1 MMTMRRPAFGIAHW
15 IAACAPW
22 IVTCAPALS
31 AQDSNPNA
39 ILMAR
44 IRLRAIENLNRMPNY
59 TCTETVERS
68 RRSKATQK
76 YQMLDAIRL
85 EVALVDGKEMFGWP
99 GSTKFED
106 RDIRAFVP
114 EGAIGNGSFALHA
127 RAIFGGEATR
137 FIYQGTGATDDK
149 AWVHFDY
156 DVPLF
161 RSGYTIKVGD
171 ASARVAYHGSF
182 DADPKSFD
190 LQRIEVIADVIPAEL
205 HLDRAVS
212 AVYYARTK
220 IGAGEFLLPT
230 GSEMTMVN
238 ADGSEDRNQIRFA
251 SCHQFSG
258 ESVVRF
264 DDAPD
269 STTDASKPAG
279 ISEIVLPA
287 GLGLTLVLADEV
299 DLANAA
305 KGDPIHARLYN
316 DLKWK
321 GRLLMPKNAI
331 ATGRIVRL
339 ERHSDGMMIGVIF
352 EELNAPGL
360 RARPFLKLDEVAS
373 ADRLPPRARYLIAP
387 LQPGEGVI
395 SLAPG
400 RGKLNRGLLMNW
412 STEAPRP

>member
-1 MMTMRRPAFGIAHW
+1 MRRSAFGIAL
-15 IAACAPW
+15 C
-22 IVTCAPALS
+22 IVGCAPALF
-31 AQDSNPNA
+31 AQDPNPNA

-68 RRSKATQK
+68 RRSKATHK
-76 YQMLDAIRL
+76 YQMLDTIRL
-85 EVALVDGKEMFGWP
+85 EVALVNGKEMFGWP

-106 RDIRAFVP
+106 RDLRDFVT

-137 FIYQGTGATDDK
+137 FIYQGPGAADDK
-149 AWVHFDY
+149 TWVRFDY

-161 RSGYTIKVGD
+161 RSGYTLKVGD

-190 LQRIEVIADVIPAEL
+190 LQRIEVIADLIPAEL
-205 HLDRAVS
+205 HLDRTIS
-212 AVYYARTK
+212 TVYYARTK

-238 ADGSEDRNQIRFA
+238 VDGTEDRNQIRFA
-251 SCHQFSG
+251 SCRQFSG

-269 STTDASKPAG
+269 SATDAPKPPE
-279 ISEIVLPA
+279 ISEIVLPG
-287 GLGLTLVLADEV
+287 GLGLTLALTEEFE
-299 DLANAA
+299 LANAA
-305 KGDPIHARLYN
+305 KGDPIHARLQN

-321 GRLLMPKNAI
+321 GRVLIPKNAI
-331 ATGRIVRL
+331 ASGRIVRI
-339 ERHSDGMMIGVIF
+339 ERSSDVVTIGMMF
-352 EELNAPGL
+352 DELNAPGL
-360 RARPFLKLDEVAS
+360 RARPVLRLDEVVS
-373 ADRLPPRARYLIAP
+373 TDRSFPPLRPRITTH

-395 SLAPG
+395 PLAPG
-400 RGKLNRGLLMNW
+400 RAKLNRGLLMNW